1 MSAEEWDRAY
11 KLAWQ
16 RYYTL
21 EHIETVLR
29 RAMVTK
35 AHTSNALFLITWFK
49 GSIDIEKIHPLESGF
64 LRLKFRRDRR
74 PECPRE
80 PVWSFYPRYFTET
93 VVKLVRWGAL
103 YLRLR
108 RIYLSIKR
116 DPNRFAYTDLALTP
130 VTDDETETRE
140 LFNTVAAQ
148 AYVGQ
153 QRHLEDVRH
162 AHASHGA
169 EPQAQAS

>member
-1 MSAEEWDRAY
+1 M
-11 KLAWQ
+11 K
-16 RYYTL
+16 
-21 EHIETVLR
+21 
-29 RAMVTK
+29 
-35 AHTSNALFLITWFK
+35 
-49 GSIDIEKIHPLESGF
+49 
-64 LRLKFRRDRR
+64 
-74 PECPRE
+74 
-80 PVWSFYPRYFTET
+80 
-93 VVKLVRWGAL
+93 WGAL

-153 QRHLEDVRH
+153 QRHLDDARH
-162 AHASHGA
+162 THTSHAA
-169 EPQAQAS
+169 EPRAEVL